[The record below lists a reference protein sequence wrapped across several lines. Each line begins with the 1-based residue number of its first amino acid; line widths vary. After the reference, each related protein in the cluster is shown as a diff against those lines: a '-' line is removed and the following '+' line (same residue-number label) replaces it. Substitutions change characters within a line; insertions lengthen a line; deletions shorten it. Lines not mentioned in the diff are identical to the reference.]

1 VTEEALALRYRPK
14 SFPEM
19 VGNRMHA
26 IVLANM
32 VAEDKVPPVLIFS
45 GPSGVGK
52 TTAARIL
59 ASELKATDVIEVDAA
74 STGGVNEIRSILDVT
89 RYSTGGGYRLIIL
102 DEAHSITRQGSEAL
116 LKTLEEPPE
125 KTIFVLATT
134 DPGKID
140 RTVKSRAMDFHFRP
154 VSETEALERLTFVA
168 SDAQI
173 PADTELLR
181 YLAQRSRGDVRAAIQ
196 SLDMAD
202 RAGTLTLREFLDLA
216 GEHDTVP
223 VLVAALTTGDHSR
236 VFAALDN
243 QLAVISP
250 LRLTSELVRC
260 LIDILVIKAGGQLS
274 YPNNTGSSLERRTR
288 LAQVLDRERL
298 LIAIKILWD
307 AQTTFRTSEDPR
319 STLELAL
326 VLITEAL
333 TRNRDVR
340 VGESAGPAPTAT
352 SPAPKKLTLAEMQR
366 QKDSA

>member
-140 RTVKSRAMDFHFRP
+140 RTVKSRAMEFPRHGRP
-154 VSETEALERLTFVA
+154 RR
-168 SDAQI
+168 DA
-173 PADTELLR
+173 
-181 YLAQRSRGDVRAAIQ
+181 
-196 SLDMAD
+196 
-202 RAGTLTLREFLDLA
+202 DLA
-216 GEHDTVP
+216 RVP
-223 VLVAALTTGDHSR
+223 
-236 VFAALDN
+236 
-243 QLAVISP
+243 
-250 LRLTSELVRC
+250 
-260 LIDILVIKAGGQLS
+260 
-274 YPNNTGSSLERRTR
+274 GSGWR
-288 LAQVLDRERL
+288 A
-298 LIAIKILWD
+298 
-307 AQTTFRTSEDPR
+307 
-319 STLELAL
+319 
-326 VLITEAL
+326 
-333 TRNRDVR
+333 
-340 VGESAGPAPTAT
+340 
-352 SPAPKKLTLAEMQR
+352 
-366 QKDSA
+366 

>member
-1 VTEEALALRYRPK
+1 
-14 SFPEM
+14 
-19 VGNRMHA
+19 
-26 IVLANM
+26 
-32 VAEDKVPPVLIFS
+32 
-45 GPSGVGK
+45 
-52 TTAARIL
+52 
-59 ASELKATDVIEVDAA
+59 
-74 STGGVNEIRSILDVT
+74 
-89 RYSTGGGYRLIIL
+89 
-102 DEAHSITRQGSEAL
+102 
-116 LKTLEEPPE
+116 
-125 KTIFVLATT
+125 
-134 DPGKID
+134 
-140 RTVKSRAMDFHFRP
+140 
-154 VSETEALERLTFVA
+154 
-168 SDAQI
+168 
-173 PADTELLR
+173 
-181 YLAQRSRGDVRAAIQ
+181 
-196 SLDMAD
+196 MAD